1 MSEWSHLPNA
11 KHIDR
16 VLQSANQYPDIW
28 REIWFAARSSIPD
41 TTWNVA
47 WSEAWLAMIG
57 AGVTQI
63 VKHVCNND
71 HEMLGKG
78 LARSSL
84 LTLITY
90 DDCEQYLSMT
100 SEELRLWSLLSNNPA
115 AILLLPAVIAFE
127 RIAELERAETV

>member
-71 HEMLGKG
+71 HEMLSKG

-90 DDCEQYLSMT
+90 DDCGQYLDMS
-100 SEELRLWSLLSNNPA
+100 SEQLRMWAILTEQPA
-115 AILLLPAVIAFE
+115 IWLLLPAVLIFE
-127 RIAELERAETV
+127 RIKELESV